1 MLELSISLII
11 FPFSLVSLALWLLL
25 LLSLLMITLFLLH
38 SSSATPQRK
47 KFLAKLSE
55 VSTGK
60 MFKNKR
66 NKAIEEDKDN
76 EKGEGRVMKTLVMG
90 GLGKEGSGEAGLAPS
105 RARHGKPQLGYLQ
118 Y

>member
-1 MLELSISLII
+1 MLDLSISLII
-11 FPFSLVSLALWLLL
+11 LPFSLVWLARLLL
-25 LLSLLMITLFLLH
+25 LLLMINLFFLY

-60 MFKNKR
+60 MLKNKR
-66 NKAIEEDKDN
+66 NKAIEEDKGR
-76 EKGEGRVMKTLVMG
+76 EKGEGRVMKTWV
-90 GLGKEGSGEAGLAPS
+90 LGAAGEDGSGEAGLAPS

>member
-1 MLELSISLII
+1 M
-11 FPFSLVSLALWLLL
+11 
-25 LLSLLMITLFLLH
+25 
-38 SSSATPQRK
+38 
-47 KFLAKLSE
+47 AKLSE

-66 NKAIEEDKDN
+66 NKATEEDRE
-76 EKGEGRVMKTLVMG
+76 EKGEGRIMKTFCLDEGEGVGTG
-90 GLGKEGSGEAGLAPS
+90 GEGSGEAGLAPS

>member
-1 MLELSISLII
+1 
-11 FPFSLVSLALWLLL
+11 
-25 LLSLLMITLFLLH
+25 
-38 SSSATPQRK
+38 
-47 KFLAKLSE
+47 
-55 VSTGK
+55 